1 MLFLASNGL
10 TSAPLLAAVQTAAAG
25 KRTAAL
31 VVTADPV
38 FKEKN
43 RHAARC
49 MGELI
54 QLGLSAEIFDID
66 CRPPA
71 GLLGFDVVE
80 LMGGNPYY
88 LLHSIREHQAE
99 EVLRKLAEE
108 RLLIGWSAGALV
120 LGPSLRLI
128 DRYTP
133 EMNLWGVRDLSALCL
148 TGREIL
154 PHYSRYL
161 RRFAHFEETCR
172 AYEQETGCRVLRL
185 NDGDGI
191 LAERGEE
198 RLIRGGLPA

>member
-38 FKEKN
+38 YKEKN

-49 MGELI
+49 LGELT

-108 RLLIGWSAGALV
+108 RLLIGWSAGGAGAGAFPPADRPLYAGDEPLGRPRPVRPLPDRARDPAALQQI
-120 LGPSLRLI
+120 P
-128 DRYTP
+128 P
-133 EMNLWGVRDLSALCL
+133 
-148 TGREIL
+148 
-154 PHYSRYL
+154 P
-161 RRFAHFEETCR
+161 FR
-172 AYEQETGCRVLRL
+172 AF
-185 NDGDGI
+185 
-191 LAERGEE
+191 
-198 RLIRGGLPA
+198 